1 MAYWKRKYRKFLTLS
16 EPIILDI
23 ETSWNHDYDSPLC
36 WMVSAQVFFNGE
48 YHLYRKPSELMQF
61 YLDLYNEWN
70 LSPNEKVITYIHNA
84 SFDLSYL
91 LPYIQR
97 DLPDKDQRTG
107 IFDGEHKIK
116 MYRQGCFEFRCS
128 LMLSATSLEKWGRE
142 LNIAHPKKVGLY
154 DYNKILYQDSEL
166 SADEQDYD
174 KYDVLSLY
182 ECLAAQMDKNND
194 DITSIPLTST
204 GYIRRMLRQACYQD
218 KYYRQDYFINNRITD
233 PKHYK
238 CLTNSFAGGYTHG
251 NRLKKSQLHIV
262 DPNNKKIK
270 GKHRDFRSH
279 YPTQIMVN
287 GLPYGKC
294 ETWFDLEDPGYVKLF
309 NGAPTIDDI
318 LALSPEYSTVSE
330 IIITGMHLKD
340 NNITMP
346 FMQVSKMF
354 NQENVK
360 KVADNGRLLHMY
372 RGSFVTYV
380 DNYTLKILH
389 EQYHIK
395 PLVKYVMRIKN
406 KPVPKPIADVI
417 NKLFA
422 DKSTLKILHQDAVAK
437 YGETSTEAFDA
448 NYNLIQC
455 KKLLNA
461 IYGCMVMNPLR
472 PELDIDYESDKPM
485 KIIRNIHTDQDIVDG
500 LDEYYKGRNNFL
512 PYQAGCFVTAAAR
525 YELYEYIK
533 TIGYENIYYCDT
545 DSIFYESTP
554 EIEKKVEA
562 LNREKHKKAP
572 YVKDISGKKIYYD
585 VFEEEPD
592 FKAIKYLHSKCY
604 GIVNDQDELV
614 ITVAGIPSRTLIK
627 MGRNGKPLYL
637 TREEELAGITPK
649 AKIHKPGIK
658 IKDPYAALDKL
669 DEAFIFHTNTGTSCR
684 YTTGKP
690 QIINI
695 DGHEIE
701 TAGGAIIKTLE
712 NKIIHDLDCPADNYK
727 IGVW

>member
-97 DLPDKDQRTG
+97 DLPDKDLRTG

-128 LMLSATSLEKWGRE
+128 LMLAATSLEKWGKE
-142 LNIAHPKKVGLY
+142 LNIEHPKKVGLY
-154 DYNKILYQDSEL
+154 DYNKILYQDTEL

-182 ECLAAQMDKNND
+182 ECIMAQMDKNND

-204 GYIRRMLRQACYQD
+204 GYIRRMLRQSCYQD

-233 PKHYK
+233 PKHYR

-279 YPTQIMVN
+279 YLTQIMVN

-346 FMQVSKMF
+346 FMQVSKMY

-372 RGSFVTYV
+372 KGSFVTYV

-422 DKSTLKILHQDAVAK
+422 DKSTLKILHQEAVAK
-437 YGETSTEAFDA
+437 YGETSPEAFDA
-448 NYNLIQC
+448 KYKLIQC

-472 PELDIDYESDKPM
+472 PELDIDYESEKPM
-485 KIIRNIHTDQDIVDG
+485 KIIRNIHTDQDIIDG
-500 LDEYYKGRNNFL
+500 LDDYYKGRNNFL
-512 PYQAGCFVTAAAR
+512 PYQAGCFVTATAR

-614 ITVAGIPSRTLIK
+614 ITIAGIPSRTLIK
-627 MGRNGKPLYL
+627 MGKNGKPLYL

-658 IKDPYAALDKL
+658 IKDPYKALDKL
-669 DEAFIFHTNTGTSCR
+669 DETFIFHTNTGTTCR